1 MNSENIENNVKKN
14 LFKLKVKDIAYIAM
28 FIAVITISSWISIPF
43 PVPFTL
49 QLLAIFLVIYL
60 LGAYRGFISILLYFL
75 LGLAGVPVFASFK
88 AGIGALLSGT
98 GGFLI
103 GFLII
108 PLVYFPFDILMKDK
122 KDIFYLISMFIGLLI
137 TYVIGALWFMF
148 VYKQGQMDFSKVLLV
163 AVVPFIVPDLCKL
176 ALAFL
181 MGKKLKKFIYI
192 D

>member
-1 MNSENIENNVKKN
+1 MNSENIENNAKKN
-14 LFKLKVKDIAYIAM
+14 LFKLKVKDIAYISM
-28 FIAVITISSWISIPF
+28 FIAIITISSWISIPF

-49 QLLAIFLVIYL
+49 QLLSIFLVIYL
-60 LGAYRGFISILLYFL
+60 LGAYKGFISILLYFL
-75 LGLAGVPVFASFK
+75 LGIAGVPVFASFK

-108 PLVYFPFDILMKDK
+108 PLVYFPFDILIKEK
-122 KDIFYLISMFIGLLI
+122 KDIFYLLSMTIGLFI
-137 TYVIGALWFMF
+137 TYIIGALWFMF
-148 VYKQGQMDFSKVLLV
+148 VYKQGQIAFNQVLLV

-176 ALAFL
+176 ALAFF